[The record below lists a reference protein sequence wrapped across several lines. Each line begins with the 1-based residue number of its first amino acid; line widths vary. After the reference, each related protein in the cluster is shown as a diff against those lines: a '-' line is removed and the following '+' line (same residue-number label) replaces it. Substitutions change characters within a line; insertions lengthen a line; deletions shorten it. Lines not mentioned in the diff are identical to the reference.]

1 MFDQGFM
8 LKLFRLAR
16 LPRLNKLMDE
26 TRFKRVLTEW
36 DGQVPSIATIQAQQY
51 VLGWYKV
58 FKLILIMLFMI
69 YGVACIFYLIVETVD
84 QESGFL
90 TYHGMT
96 E

>member
-1 MFDQGFM
+1 M

-26 TRFKRVLTEW
+26 SRFKRVLTEW
-36 DGQVPSIATIQAQQY
+36 DGPKPSIATIQAQQY

-69 YGVACIFYLIVETVD
+69 YGVACIFYLIAETVD

-90 TYHGMT
+90 TYHGII